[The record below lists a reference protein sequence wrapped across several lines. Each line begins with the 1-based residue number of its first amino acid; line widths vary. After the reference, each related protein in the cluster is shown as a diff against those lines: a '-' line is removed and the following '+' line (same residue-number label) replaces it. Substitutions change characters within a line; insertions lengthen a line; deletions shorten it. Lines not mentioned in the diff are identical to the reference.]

1 MNLPINQY
9 FLNKIRIANTSSA
22 HFYSIFNSILYLC
35 IHSTFIT
42 CKTCKYLFLY
52 RVLTT
57 FEKKKKTIKA
67 QDSSEARGLQGTK
80 RKRMCLKAVC
90 KTTITIRQVIY

>member
-57 FEKKKKTIKA
+57 FEKRKK
-67 QDSSEARGLQGTK
+67 QSK
-80 RKRMCLKAVC
+80 RKTRAKREDCKARSVSGC
-90 KTTITIRQVIY
+90 A